1 MTTKK
6 RKPKEIKRE
15 VGKQTKITSMFKQ
28 TEKNNTISTTSKT
41 TTRAKN
47 NNCESEEIL
56 SNCSPARDLI
66 AQMIS
71 PSTDVEHSRSLFEN
85 TAPDL
90 DSKLKSENNLV
101 LPEDNLS
108 LISDPND

>member
-6 RKPKEIKRE
+6 RKPKEIKKE
-15 VGKQTKITSMFKQ
+15 VGKQMKITSMFKQ
-28 TEKNNTISTTSKT
+28 TEKNNTISKTSD

-66 AQMIS
+66 ARMIS
-71 PSTDVEHSRSLFEN
+71 PSTDVEHSRSLFDN
-85 TAPDL
+85 TIPDL
-90 DSKLKSENNLV
+90 DSGLKSENILV
-101 LPEDNLS
+101 LLEDNFS